1 MSAQLTPSA
10 ALRQDF
16 APLFVGNQQR
26 ISPIHAL
33 LNLYE
38 DPLATT
44 ALFRTVQEVLR
55 PIPHLTSKVHALIQD
70 SNWREN
76 LVAVG
81 AIFVSPSLHDPHTL
95 SLAWQCFDR
104 GSWVT
109 PQWAALLSIL
119 DPRFLQQAR
128 QRLLFSR
135 MILGIGARE
144 IGPFGEEDG
153 EAHPTADLRLGSKST
168 ADLRLGSKS
177 TADLRLGSKSTADLR
192 LGSKSTADLRLGS
205 KSTAD
210 LRLGSKSTAD
220 LRLGSKSIAAL
231 FRLYQAHPHADLAL
245 LSRLEQ
251 TPLPAFLLEE
261 SLIDNGGMLAQNW
274 VRRATAASPLL
285 S

>member
-38 DPLATT
+38 DPLSTA
-44 ALFRTVQEVLR
+44 ALFRTVQDALR
-55 PIPHLTSKVHALIQD
+55 SIPHLTSKVHALIQD

-81 AIFVSPSLHDPHTL
+81 AIFVSPILRDPHTL

-109 PQWAALLSIL
+109 PQWAALLSIF
-119 DPRFLQQAR
+119 DPQFLLKAR

-144 IGPFGEEDG
+144 IGPFGEEG
-153 EAHPTADLRLGSKST
+153 EAHPTAE
-168 ADLRLGSKS
+168 
-177 TADLRLGSKSTADLR
+177 
-192 LGSKSTADLRLGS
+192 
-205 KSTAD
+205 
-210 LRLGSKSTAD
+210 

-261 SLIDNGGMLAQNW
+261 SLIDNGGMLAHNW
-274 VRRATAASPLL
+274 VRRATAASPLVYE
-285 S
+285 